1 MNSSVSSGTTCNA
14 LHHVWMEKLDNEGE
28 WRQFRISQL
37 GGTYKPY
44 SVYLFFCLVAPVFD
58 PLELCRSSLN
68 EKVFNNT
75 CTYHDKQWQNQ
86 CKGLSGNLSRK
97 RHACSGEISFFTL
110 DLGVRKSSPNIIHI
124 PKLDFFCAWVAW
136 FPVLLLQLGRGGQ
149 MFRAACNPFLVLG
162 SGLTAFSAEG
172 FQCSGGMDQV
182 LDADSRLGRPHF
194 HLALALNAKH
204 MGLLLP
210 RSCLLPLH

>member
-1 MNSSVSSGTTCNA
+1 MRKCSITLVHITTSSGRTS
-14 LHHVWMEKLDNEGE
+14 VKD
-28 WRQFRISQL
+28 SV
-37 GGTYKPY
+37 GT
-44 SVYLFFCLVAPVFD
+44 SAERGTPVRERFH
-58 PLELCRSSLN
+58 SSL
-68 EKVFNNT
+68 
-75 CTYHDKQWQNQ
+75 
-86 CKGLSGNLSRK
+86 
-97 RHACSGEISFFTL
+97 
-110 DLGVRKSSPNIIHI
+110 LGVRKSSPNIIHI